1 MSKQN
6 RRAVGLIVLML
17 LANMFHGLT
26 QPREPRFKTYSTESG
41 LSHNGVACIIEDA
54 EGFIWFGTWDGLNRY
69 DGNNFIVYKSRPG
82 DRSSLRNNKIREIVE
97 DYRGYL
103 WVKTYDKKV
112 YRFDKRKEEFL
123 PVFKSD
129 KGENLEHLFMADIIP
144 ATNGD
149 VWLTTEDNGL
159 ICVSDG
165 GNDDLQII
173 NFGAAN
179 P

>member
-6 RRAVGLIVLML
+6 RRAVGLMVLLL

-69 DGNNFIVYKSRPG
+69 DGNDFVVYKSQPG
-82 DRSSLRNNKIREIVE
+82 DRSTLKNNKIRDIVE
-97 DYRGYL
+97 GKHGYL
-103 WVKTYDKKV
+103 WVRTFDKKV

-123 PVFKSD
+123 P
-129 KGENLEHLFMADIIP
+129 II
-144 ATNGD
+144 
-149 VWLTTEDNGL
+149 TTRSEERRVGKE
-159 ICVSDG
+159 CRSRW
-165 GNDDLQII
+165 
-173 NFGAAN
+173 AR
-179 P
+179 